1 MRRIVLLLPLL
12 LLAACSGPGDRK
24 PNIVFVLV
32 DDMNARLLPYLPV
45 LKRIL
50 PEKGMSLEMTVA
62 TPVCTPSRATIL
74 TGRYAHNTGVK
85 TNGVWS
91 GGIWGFAKPGHDKRT
106 IAVWLQAAGYQTGL
120 FGKYLNG
127 HEGKDAIVPP
137 GWNRWVGYKKITMS
151 RYDFQVVEDG
161 GVDHWVEKVYDTD
174 YFTDAAVKWVEK
186 APEPFFAMYAPMTPH
201 GPFVMPPKHA
211 GSFDRVEFK
220 WPPSFDANPAEVTA
234 LTRTRLAMMR
244 GLEDALERL
253 IATLEKRGI
262 LENTYIVFTSDH
274 GLFMGEHGFPAGKG
288 EPYEEVI
295 QVPLYVRGPGVPVG
309 KSDALISNAD
319 LAPTFAAMAG
329 AKVPDDLDG
338 RSVLP
343 LLKGG
348 ALASPRNR
356 VLLEWFERY
365 GGVLW
370 QGVRTKDRKFI
381 RYADGTC
388 KSFALDS
395 DPYEMQ
401 SGPCDDAF
409 ATASD
414 GFIQRLGTC
423 AGPQCAVIE
432 NE

>member
-1 MRRIVLLLPLL
+1 MRRIVLLLCL
-12 LLAACSGPGDRK
+12 LLAACSAPGDRK

-45 LKRIL
+45 LRRIL
-50 PEKGMSLEMTVA
+50 PEKGVALEMTIA

-74 TGRYAHNTGVK
+74 TGRYAHNTNVK

-91 GGIWGFAKPGHDKRT
+91 GGIWAFAKQGHDKRT
-106 IAVWLQAAGYQTGL
+106 IAMWLQAAGYQTGL

-161 GVDHWVEKVYDTD
+161 GVDRLVQKVYDTD
-174 YFTDAAVKWVEK
+174 YFTDAAVQWVEK

-201 GPFVMPPKHA
+201 GPFVMPPEHK
-211 GSFDRVEFK
+211 GSFDRVEFE
-220 WPPSFDANPAEVTA
+220 WPPSFSANPAEVTA

-244 GLEDALERL
+244 GIEDALERL
-253 IATLEKRGI
+253 IATLEKRGVI
-262 LENTYIVFTSDH
+262 DNTYIVFTSDH

-295 QVPLYVRGPGVPVG
+295 QVPLFVRGPGVPVG
-309 KSDALISNAD
+309 TSDALVTNAD

-338 RSVLP
+338 RSILP

-348 ALASPRNR
+348 ELASPRNR

-414 GFIQRLGTC
+414 AFIQRLGTC
-423 AGPQCAVIE
+423 VGAGCAAIE

>member
-1 MRRIVLLLPLL
+1 MRRVTLALLLVLS
-12 LLAACSGPGDRK
+12 AACNAPSEQK

-32 DDMNARLLPYLPV
+32 DDMNTRLLPYLPA
-45 LKRIL
+45 LRRML
-50 PEKGMSLEMTVA
+50 PEKGMSLDMTVA

-91 GGIWGFAKPGHDKRT
+91 GGIWAFVKKGHDQRT
-106 IAVWLQAAGYQTGL
+106 VAVWLQAAGYKTGL

-161 GVDHWVEKVYDTD
+161 GVDRLVERQYDTD
-174 YFTDAAVKWVEK
+174 YFTDAALQWVEK
-186 APEPFFAMYAPMTPH
+186 TPEPFFAMYAPMTPH
-201 GPFVMPPKHA
+201 GPFVAPPGHK
-211 GSFDRVEFK
+211 GSFDRVDFR
-220 WPPSFDANPAEVTA
+220 WPPSFSADPAEVTA

-244 GLEDALERL
+244 GIEDALERL
-253 IATLEKRGI
+253 IATLEKRGV
-262 LENTYIVFTSDH
+262 LERTYIVFTSDH

-288 EPYEEVI
+288 EPFEETTR
-295 QVPLYVRGPGVPVG
+295 VPLFVRGPGVPVG
-309 KSDALISNAD
+309 SSDALISNAD

-329 AKVPDDLDG
+329 AAVPADVDG
-338 RSVLP
+338 RSILP
-343 LLKGG
+343 LLHGKE
-348 ALASPRNR
+348 LSSPRKR

-370 QGVRTKDRKFI
+370 QGVRTKDRKFV

-388 KSFALDS
+388 KSFDLAS
-395 DPYEMQ
+395 DPFEMT

-409 ATASD
+409 AQEQD
-414 GFIQRLGTC
+414 GFVRRLGSC
-423 AGPQCAVIE
+423 AGAACAAIE